1 MNHDPTT
8 DNTQPLDPRDDSNQD
23 STPGAPRRHVV
34 IGAGA
39 VGSGVALHLAA
50 AGHDVC
56 IVTRSGSGPDH
67 ARIERIAAD
76 ASDARRI
83 IEVATGA
90 HAIFNCA
97 NPGYS
102 EWATAWPPIQNAQ
115 IAAAEATGARL
126 VIMSNLYSYAAGSSP
141 MSAND
146 PLDPPT
152 KKGAVRTAMWEQAL
166 DAHRAGRI
174 RTTEVR
180 ASDFFGPG
188 IGQTAHLGD
197 RFVPRLLAGKSVSI
211 VGAPD
216 QPHSWT
222 YIDDACRTAAALGND
237 DRSLGRAWN
246 VPTVAPMTATAMA
259 DSICDAAGL
268 KRQKVKRIPRP
279 ALRLAGLFVSDIGEM
294 REMLYQFDEPFVI
307 DADETT
313 ATFDIHP
320 TTLDEQ
326 VAATLQSY
334 GTAAQPTSTRPD
346 SSVAA

>member
-1 MNHDPTT
+1 MNDDQTAN
-8 DNTQPLDPRDDSNQD
+8 NTQHLEEGVDSGQGP
-23 STPGAPRRHVV
+23 TPGAPRRHVV

-67 ARIERIAAD
+67 ARIERVVAD
-76 ASDARRI
+76 ASDAGRI
-83 IEVATGA
+83 IEIARGA

-97 NPGYS
+97 NPSYS
-102 EWATAWPPIQNAQ
+102 EWATAWPPIQNAL

-141 MSAND
+141 MSASD

-152 KKGAVRTAMWEQAL
+152 KKGVIRTAMWEQAL

-174 RTTEVR
+174 RATEIR

-188 IGQTAHLGD
+188 LGQTAHLGD
-197 RFVPRLLAGKSVSI
+197 RFVPRLLAGKGVSI

-216 QPHSWT
+216 QQHSWS

-246 VPTVAPMTATAMA
+246 VPTVAPVTVSAMA
-259 DSICDAAGL
+259 DAICDAAGV
-268 KRQKVKRIPRP
+268 KRQKAKRIPRP
-279 ALRLAGLFVSDIGEM
+279 ALRLAGVFVSDIGEM

-326 VAATLQSY
+326 IAATIKSY
-334 GTAAQPTSTRPD
+334 GAAAQPTSTRPD
-346 SSVAA
+346 SSFAA